1 MQTAEYKAFLSRKR
15 AAARPSGFKVETFN
29 PRFRPFQKYAAGLS
43 LERGKSALFLDCGMG
58 KTFIQLDWSSHVASE
73 TNAPVLILAPLAVAL
88 QTREEGFKFGY
99 EVTVCREQSDVNFGG
114 INITNYEMLHKFD
127 PSIFSG
133 IVLDESSILKSYTG
147 ATRNQIIE
155 SFART
160 PYRLACTA
168 TPSPND
174 YMELGNHA
182 EFLGVMSRTAML
194 ATFFNHDGGETSKW
208 RLKGHAVK
216 PYWDWVSSWATM
228 GRKPSDLG
236 PFSDEGYELLPLR
249 RHVHILPTEA
259 QEGVLFPVAAQ
270 SLHERREARRITV
283 EKRVEYLAEM
293 VNKTNDQWLIWGD
306 LNAETELAARE
317 IIGCVEVKG
326 PDATEFKETTMLEFA
341 KGKVK
346 RLSTKRSI
354 GGFGMNWQNCHLM
367 GSLGM
372 SDSWEQLY
380 QGERRCWRYGQ
391 THPVDSHMIVT
402 DRDENV
408 IKNIERKRNQAE
420 EMNLE
425 MVDAIRRRNG

>member
-1 MQTAEYKAFLSRKR
+1 MSAAYRTFLDRKSQR
-15 AAARPSGFKVETFN
+15 AQPSGFKVKTFN
-29 PRFRPFQKYAAGLS
+29 HRMHAFQKHVAAQS
-43 LERGKSALFLDCGMG
+43 LEAGKYANFLDCGMG
-58 KTFIQLDWSSHVASE
+58 KTFIQLEWSAHVANE
-73 TNAPVLILAPLAVAL
+73 TTAPVIILAPLAVAL
-88 QTREEGFKFGY
+88 QTQDEGRKFGY
-99 EVTVCREQSDVNFGG
+99 DVTVCREQADVNPG

-127 PSIFSG
+127 PLAFSG
-133 IVLDESSILKSYTG
+133 VVLDESSILKSYTG

-182 EFLGVMSRTAML
+182 EFLGIMTRTAML

-216 PYWDWVSSWATM
+216 PFWDWVSTWSSV

-236 PFSDEGYELLPLR
+236 NFSDDGYELLPLR
-249 RHVHILPTEA
+249 RHIHIVSTEA

-270 SLHERREARRITV
+270 SLHERREARRITI
-283 EKRVEYLAEM
+283 EKRVALLADM
-293 VNKTNDQWLIWGD
+293 VNVTPDQWLIFGD
-306 LNAETELAARE
+306 LNAETELAAQE
-317 IIGCVEVKG
+317 IIGCWEVKG
-326 PDATEFKETTMLEFA
+326 PDTTEFKETTMLDFA

-346 RLSTKRSI
+346 RLATKRSI

-372 SDSWEQLY
+372 SDSWEQIF

-391 THPVDSHMIVT
+391 EFPVDSHFVVT

-408 IKNIERKRNQAE
+408 IKNIDRKRNQAE
-420 EMNLE
+420 EMNSE
-425 MVDAIRRRNG
+425 MVDAVRRRNA